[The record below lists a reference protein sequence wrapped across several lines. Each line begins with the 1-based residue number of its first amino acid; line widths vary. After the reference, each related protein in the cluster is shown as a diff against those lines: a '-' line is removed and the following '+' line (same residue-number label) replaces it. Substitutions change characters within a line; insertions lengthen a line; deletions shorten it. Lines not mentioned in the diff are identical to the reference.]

1 LRKYESGR
9 TVASDAVGFIVAE
22 CEVRDELLSATS
34 AFATAERAD
43 PACHPGVSSSMTSR
57 PTALVTGASRGIGRA
72 IALALAPRHDL
83 ILIARPSEALAS
95 VAEEAIAAGAT
106 VQRIP
111 CDLADPAAV
120 HVALAGVQCDVLINN
135 AGVASIKPF
144 LSLSPAEWSAMVD
157 VNVNALYHVTRAVLP
172 GMVERQRGHVITIA
186 STAGRNTFVGGTCY
200 AGTKHFVMGFSESL
214 MLEVRD
220 SGVKVSVVMPG
231 SVETELFPAG
241 TDTSWMCM
249 PEDVATAVRHLVET
263 PPHVLQYIVEVRPL
277 TPKRRRD
284 GSVRG

>member
-1 LRKYESGR
+1 
-9 TVASDAVGFIVAE
+9 
-22 CEVRDELLSATS
+22 
-34 AFATAERAD
+34 
-43 PACHPGVSSSMTSR
+43 MTSR

-72 IALALAPRHDL
+72 IALVLAPTHNL
-83 ILIARPSEALAS
+83 VLTARAADALDAVAQATRAS
-95 VAEEAIAAGAT
+95 GAE
-106 VQRIP
+106 VRVLP
-111 CDLADPAAV
+111 CDLANPASVSA
-120 HVALAGVQCDVLINN
+120 ALAGVQCDVLINN

-144 LSLSPAEWSAMVD
+144 LATSPAEWNAMVD

-172 GMVERQRGHVITIA
+172 GMVERQRGHVITIG

-220 SGVKVSVVMPG
+220 AGVKVSVVMPG

-241 TDTSWMCM
+241 TDTSWMCL
-249 PEDVATAVRHLVET
+249 PDDVAGAVRHLIET
-263 PPHVLQYIVEVRPL
+263 PAHLLQYIVEVRPL

-284 GSVRG
+284 GSMRG